1 MLQLNDPI
9 LDALLTELAVSE
21 GLHVIN
27 PATQETLIS
36 LEPSSLKSV
45 DSQIDACSVAQKEW
59 AARSTK
65 ERALLLKRWFELLIQ
80 HQMALATL
88 MTLEQGKP
96 LRESLAEVTYG
107 ASFVEWFAEEAKR
120 AYGEVI
126 PANKVHQ
133 RITTIRQPVGVCA
146 AITPWNFPLAMI
158 TRKAAPALA
167 AGCGMVVKPSEL
179 TPLTALAA
187 VHLAHLAGIPEHLL
201 SVIVS
206 AQSSEVGELLTRD
219 KRIKKLS
226 FTGSTRVGKILMQQS
241 ASTVK
246 AVSMELGGNA
256 PFIVFDDADLDQA
269 VDGLMASKFRNAG
282 QTCVCTNRLYL
293 HRNIKDAFLA
303 KLIPRVEQLKAGN
316 GLEEGNSLGPLISI
330 AAKHRLEALVEE
342 ALAEGAQLLMTP
354 QSLPGHFMP
363 PILLDRV
370 THQMDII
377 HQELFGPVLPIV
389 EFTDDD
395 EVIAMANDTEYGLAS
410 YFYTESLKRAVRVS
424 EALEYG
430 MVGINEGLISTE
442 VAPFGGIKESGL
454 GREGARQGLDEF
466 LETKYI
472 CLGDL

>member
-206 AQSSEVGELLTRD
+206 AQSSEVGELLTGD
-219 KRIKKLS
+219 KRIKNSHLP
-226 FTGSTRVGKILMQQS
+226 VLL
-241 ASTVK
+241 
-246 AVSMELGGNA
+246 ELG
-256 PFIVFDDADLDQA
+256 
-269 VDGLMASKFRNAG
+269 
-282 QTCVCTNRLYL
+282 
-293 HRNIKDAFLA
+293 
-303 KLIPRVEQLKAGN
+303 
-316 GLEEGNSLGPLISI
+316 
-330 AAKHRLEALVEE
+330 
-342 ALAEGAQLLMTP
+342 
-354 QSLPGHFMP
+354 
-363 PILLDRV
+363 
-370 THQMDII
+370 
-377 HQELFGPVLPIV
+377 
-389 EFTDDD
+389 
-395 EVIAMANDTEYGLAS
+395 
-410 YFYTESLKRAVRVS
+410 
-424 EALEYG
+424 
-430 MVGINEGLISTE
+430 
-442 VAPFGGIKESGL
+442 
-454 GREGARQGLDEF
+454 
-466 LETKYI
+466 KY
-472 CLGDL
+472 

>member
-9 LDALLTELAVSE
+9 LDALLTELSVSD

-45 DSQIDACSVAQKEW
+45 DRQIEACGEAQKAW
-59 AARSTK
+59 AARSVK
-65 ERALLLKRWFELLIQ
+65 ERALLLMRWFELLIQ

-96 LRESLAEVTYG
+96 LSESLAEVAYG

-126 PANKVHQ
+126 PANKVYQ

-179 TPLTALAA
+179 TPLTALAV

-206 AQSSEVGELLTRD
+206 AQSCEVGEMLTGD

-269 VDGLMASKFRNAG
+269 VDGLMASKFRNTG

-303 KLIPRVEQLKAGN
+303 ELIPRVEQLKAGN

-363 PILLDRV
+363 PILLDCV

-377 HQELFGPVLPIV
+377 HQELFGPVLPII
-389 EFTDDD
+389 EFADDD

-430 MVGINEGLISTE
+430 MVGINEGIISTE

-472 CLGDL
+472 CLGGL

>member
-1 MLQLNDPI
+1 
-9 LDALLTELAVSE
+9 
-21 GLHVIN
+21 
-27 PATQETLIS
+27 
-36 LEPSSLKSV
+36 
-45 DSQIDACSVAQKEW
+45 
-59 AARSTK
+59 
-65 ERALLLKRWFELLIQ
+65 
-80 HQMALATL
+80 
-88 MTLEQGKP
+88 
-96 LRESLAEVTYG
+96 
-107 ASFVEWFAEEAKR
+107 
-120 AYGEVI
+120 
-126 PANKVHQ
+126 
-133 RITTIRQPVGVCA
+133 
-146 AITPWNFPLAMI
+146 
-158 TRKAAPALA
+158 
-167 AGCGMVVKPSEL
+167 
-179 TPLTALAA
+179 
-187 VHLAHLAGIPEHLL
+187 
-201 SVIVS
+201 
-206 AQSSEVGELLTRD
+206 
-219 KRIKKLS
+219 
-226 FTGSTRVGKILMQQS
+226 MQQS

-377 HQELFGPVLPIV
+377 HHELFGPVLPIV

-472 CLGDL
+472 CLGGL